1 MNKTIRL
8 LTALIGLY
16 IFPQALAQVA
26 VSEAWHHPV
35 SGDFYALPTNPDS
48 ANRAPTIHV
57 SDTNGQSWT
66 RLPGI
71 SDGAGGEIATT
82 TFAIIPDAGGDI
94 LLAGTAADG
103 LFRSTDNGTTWT
115 VWNDAAIGIETI
127 SVAAQS
133 AEAAWVVASDGA
145 VYVSLDDGAN
155 WTLVAGIAGKNVSAI
170 VNSGG
175 DMAWVGTSAGELFE
189 LSSGGTTVTDLTGS
203 SPFAG
208 EIEALARTMD
218 GTLYMAVDTGDP
230 DGAHLYRTS
239 SAELTSFEEIQKDGA
254 SLHVRGLAG
263 DGDAVHLLEFRET
276 ATTSGDGELLDYLVT
291 NDAGAS
297 WNEELFNAII
307 VNQLYVGPCEACDPW
322 VFVAHTEGLYLK
334 SRGGIGWTVLR
345 DVEEPYEE
353 PPPPPPELTDADLG
367 VRMVSPTATQVTD
380 STERYTL
387 EIRNFGP
394 DDVSDITVE
403 IEFATWVDDGTLIVS
418 PENSYGKSA
427 TIAGND
433 CEQGYNSYAEPMLLC
448 KLDTLANGATATIV
462 LVQELVSNTI
472 KLRIDAEF
480 GTDNNRDNQSAND
493 WVAYEASVV
502 AGSTGGSTGG
512 GPGGGDSGGGGG
524 GSFGLLGLL
533 TLLVGRTRRL
543 RLS

>member
-1 MNKTIRL
+1 M
-8 LTALIGLY
+8 
-16 IFPQALAQVA
+16 
-26 VSEAWHHPV
+26 
-35 SGDFYALPTNPDS
+35 
-48 ANRAPTIHV
+48 
-57 SDTNGQSWT
+57 SDTNGQSWA

-115 VWNDAAIGIETI
+115 IWNDAAIGIEAI

-133 AEAAWVVASDGA
+133 GETAWAVASDGA
-145 VYVSLDDGAN
+145 IYVSLDDGAN
-155 WTLVAGIAGKNVSAI
+155 WTLFSGIAGKDVSAI

-175 DMAWVGTSAGELFE
+175 DTAWVGTTAGELIE
-189 LSSGGTTVTDLTGS
+189 LSSGDSAVTDLTGS

-208 EIEALARTMD
+208 EIEALARTQD
-218 GTLYMAVDTGDP
+218 GSLYMAVDTGDA
-230 DGAHLYRTS
+230 DGAHLYRTNS
-239 SAELTSFEEIQKDGA
+239 PDLNSFEEVQKDGA
-254 SLHVRGLAG
+254 SLHIRALAG
-263 DGDAVHLLEFRET
+263 QGDAVHMLDFRET
-276 ATTSGDGELLDYLVT
+276 ATVTEDGELLDYLVT
-291 NDAGAS
+291 SDQGANWTS
-297 WNEELFNAII
+297 DLLGPIY
-307 VNQLYVGPCEACDPW
+307 VNQLYAGPCESCDPW

-480 GTDNNRDNQSAND
+480 GTDNNRDNHSAND

-502 AGSTGGSTGG
+502 AGSTGGGTGG
-512 GPGGGDSGGGGG
+512 GDTGGGGGGG

-533 TLLVGRTRRL
+533 TLLVGRARQL